1 MKEKLTIFLFIISLC
16 FISAGA
22 FMGVYASKSI
32 TYNISGEFSY
42 TVPELYNSNGSETS
56 NLIKYIADQ
65 LKSNES
71 KFNSIK
77 FTGTKPEVVDGTQTI
92 DVGYNSST
100 KKFNDSY
107 VAYCTLNS
115 NSMYD
120 IVVYSKIGNKFVL
133 TQKSAYMFSNCKN
146 LTELDL
152 RSFDTSNVTNM
163 GGMFSGCSKLT
174 SLDLGENFN
183 TSNVTNMGSM
193 FYWCESFNSDISNW
207 DVSNVTNMEGMFEG
221 CRLFNQDISIWDV
234 SKVENMIYMFYG
246 CPSFNQDISR
256 WNVSNVKN
264 MYGMFCNCKNFN
276 QDLSRWNVSEVKSM
290 SYMFYRCESFN
301 QDISSWNVSNVTNM
315 RNMFVNCESFNQDIS
330 KWDVSNVRDNEDM
343 FYYCSIEEKYKPKFK

>member
-42 TVPELYNSNGSETS
+42 AVPELYNSNGSETS

-65 LKSNES
+65 LKSNVS

-77 FTGTKPEVVDGTQTI
+77 FTGTKPEVADGTPTI

-133 TQKSAYMFSNCKN
+133 TQLMLQICVICFLVVVN
-146 LTELDL
+146 LQ
-152 RSFDTSNVTNM
+152 V
-163 GGMFSGCSKLT
+163 
-174 SLDLGENFN
+174 
-183 TSNVTNMGSM
+183 
-193 FYWCESFNSDISNW
+193 
-207 DVSNVTNMEGMFEG
+207 
-221 CRLFNQDISIWDV
+221 
-234 SKVENMIYMFYG
+234 
-246 CPSFNQDISR
+246 
-256 WNVSNVKN
+256 
-264 MYGMFCNCKNFN
+264 
-276 QDLSRWNVSEVKSM
+276 
-290 SYMFYRCESFN
+290 
-301 QDISSWNVSNVTNM
+301 
-315 RNMFVNCESFNQDIS
+315 
-330 KWDVSNVRDNEDM
+330 
-343 FYYCSIEEKYKPKFK
+343 